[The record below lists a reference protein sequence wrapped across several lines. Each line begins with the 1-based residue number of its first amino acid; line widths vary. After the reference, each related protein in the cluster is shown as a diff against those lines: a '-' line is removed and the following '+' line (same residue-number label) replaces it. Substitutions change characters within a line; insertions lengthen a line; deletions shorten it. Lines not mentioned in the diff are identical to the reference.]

1 MAETKIAAVM
11 RAGIFSP
18 NHIGND
24 AAILHATAGELRR
37 RGCKVTVYSEAE
49 FLEKDIE
56 EDVVV
61 AMCRGNEAV
70 EKLQRM
76 ETAGTTV
83 VNSGFGIENC
93 VRMIMTSLLKES
105 GIPIPD
111 SLVVDTNV
119 ESRKRLEK
127 AGFGR
132 CWVKRA
138 DSPTLHLE
146 DSCRCRHPEEAQ
158 EILHEF
164 YFRQIRKA
172 VVSRY
177 VEGEQIR
184 FYGVASS
191 GWFHSFIPYGPAEAE
206 ATEKNERI
214 REIAMKAAKAL
225 GVDIFGG
232 DMVMTPSGELY
243 LVNFDDW
250 PSFAPIR
257 KEAARAI
264 AKSVL
269 ARLKRV
275 SGKRKR
281 HAETI

>member
-93 VRMIMTSLLKES
+93 VRMIMTSQLKEA
-105 GIPIPD
+105 GIPIPE
-111 SLVVDTNV
+111 SIVVDTNI
-119 ESRKRLEK
+119 ECRKRLEK
-127 AGFGR
+127 AGFGA

-146 DSCRCRHPEEAQ
+146 DSSRCRHPEEAQ

-164 YFRQIRKA
+164 YYRGIRKA

-177 VEGEQIR
+177 VDGELIR
-184 FYGVASS
+184 FYGVKSV
-191 GWFHSFIPYGPAEAE
+191 GWFHCFIPFGAGTLLETVE
-206 ATEKNERI
+206 EKSERI
-214 REIAMKAAKAL
+214 KEIAMHAAEAL
-225 GVDIFGG
+225 GVDIYGG
-232 DMVMTPSGELY
+232 DMVMTPTGELY
-243 LVNFDDW
+243 LANFDDW

-257 KEAARAI
+257 KEASKAI

-269 ARLKRV
+269 ARVNGMK
-275 SGKRKR
+275 GKKKK
-281 HAETI
+281 